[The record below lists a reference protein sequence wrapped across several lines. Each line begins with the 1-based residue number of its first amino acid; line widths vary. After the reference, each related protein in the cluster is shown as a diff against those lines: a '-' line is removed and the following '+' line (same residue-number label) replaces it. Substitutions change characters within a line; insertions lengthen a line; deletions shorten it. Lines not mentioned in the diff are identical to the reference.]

1 MKRPLPNSMF
11 APLTEAERLHQG
23 TGAKAAKPTLKP
35 IVPAPP
41 AAINTPFPR
50 HREYGRPSVVY
61 TYRNGDGQV
70 CFHALRFERLDADGT
85 KVKVVLPLT
94 WCEDDK
100 GRATWRFKGPGNN
113 RPLFNSNQIAQ
124 LPARTVIVCEGE
136 KAAAAATAL
145 FPDWVATTTLGGS
158 KSAHN
163 SDFSLLAGRRVVISP
178 DFDEPGLAY
187 GQDIARLALAAGA
200 SEVLHLSATLLS
212 SREGNTE
219 GGTAGPPPKSGWDL
233 ADAIEEGWTAEMA
246 QKMISTQSA
255 LPVFPVAANDN
266 AGEGDQRRGP
276 PQEFVVGPEWTFRRV
291 NADGEVQMVPFCSPL
306 RVRGWARDE
315 HGQQWSLLV
324 ALVDRDGI
332 EHECFVSNSQ
342 LGDDGATVRK
352 MLMERGL
359 RLTTLKS
366 SRTHLNH
373 YLMSADP
380 AERYRTVASLG
391 WFNDVF
397 VLPDEVI
404 GPTSETVLYRPA
416 GMNKSF
422 FGANGTIKDW
432 KELARFAEGNSR
444 LILALSVAFA
454 GPLLRHTGDET
465 GGFHF
470 RGKSSTGKSTTMV
483 LASTVWG
490 GPHGNYVV
498 QWRATDN
505 GLEGIA
511 SGHSDMLLCLDEL
524 SQASGRTLGETMY
537 MLGNGMGKV
546 RADQSG
552 SARPTKSWRLMF
564 LSTGE
569 ESFEDKMREA
579 GPNQRIKAGQE
590 VRVIDILADAGKG
603 LGIFDT
609 LNGRVDGSDLS
620 RHIKDL
626 ASKSYGVAGSE
637 FLKAI
642 IDDIDDARGYVQ
654 GIQKMFV
661 ERALPAG
668 ADGQVARVAQR
679 FGLVAGAGELAIRHG
694 ILPLTMSSA
703 IWSCEVCFEEWLRAR
718 GSVGASEDRRSVES
732 VLGFITRHGATRF
745 DWWDEGEQGASS
757 ESARDRLGWKKR
769 EGGQWSYYLTP
780 DGFKEACT
788 GFDGSMVAKV
798 LAAKEILKL
807 AGDGKS
813 SKAVKVP
820 GHPKMRLYHLVPPS
834 ENEDDG

>member
-1 MKRPLPNSMF
+1 MKKPLPNSVF
-11 APLTEAERLHQG
+11 APLTEAERLHLE
-23 TGAKAAKPTLKP
+23 TRPKAAKPTLKP

-41 AAINTPFPR
+41 TAINSPFPR
-50 HREYGRPSVVY
+50 HREHGRPTTVY
-61 TYRNGDGQV
+61 TYRNGDGEV
-70 CFHALRFERLDADGT
+70 CFHALRYERWDADGT
-85 KVKVVLPLT
+85 KVKVVLPVT
-94 WCEDDK
+94 WCADDR
-100 GRATWRFKGPGNN
+100 GGAAWRFKGPGKN
-113 RPLFNSNQIAQ
+113 RPLLNSDQIA
-124 LPARTVIVCEGE
+124 LSPDRTVIVCEGE
-136 KAAAAATAL
+136 KAAAAASVL

-163 SDFSLLAGRRVVISP
+163 SDFSLLAGRKVVISP
-178 DFDEPGLAY
+178 DFDESGLAY
-187 GQDIARLALAAGA
+187 GRDVARLAMAAGA
-200 SEVLHLSATLLS
+200 SEVLHLPPSLLG
-212 SREGNTE
+212 SRIVAGENVTE
-219 GGTAGPPPKSGWDL
+219 GSAPKPGWDL
-233 ADAIEEGWTAEMA
+233 ADAIEEGWTAKMA
-246 QKMISTQSA
+246 KKMVSKQ
-255 LPVFPVAANDN
+255 LPLPAFPVAANDN
-266 AGEGDQRRGP
+266 SEVAQAVDARG
-276 PQEFVVGPEWTFRRV
+276 EFVVGPDWTFRRL

-315 HGQQWSLLV
+315 HGHQWSLLV
-324 ALVDRDGI
+324 ALVDGDGT

-342 LGDDGATVRK
+342 LGDDGAAVRK

-373 YLMSADP
+373 YLMSANP

-397 VLPDEVI
+397 VLPEEVI
-404 GPTSETVLYRPA
+404 GSTSEKILYRPA
-416 GMNKSF
+416 GMHKSF
-422 FGANGTIKDW
+422 FGTNGTFEDW
-432 KELARFAEGNSR
+432 TGLARLAEGNSR
-444 LILALSVAFA
+444 LILALSAAFA

-490 GPHGNYVV
+490 GPHDDYIV
-498 QWRATDN
+498 QWRATAN

-524 SQASGRTLGETMY
+524 SQAVGRTLGETMY

-552 SARPTKSWRLMF
+552 SARPTKTWRLIF

-579 GPNQRIKAGQE
+579 GPGQRIKAGQE
-590 VRVIDILADAGKG
+590 VRVIDIPADAGTG
-603 LGIFDT
+603 HGIFDT
-609 LNGRVDGSDLS
+609 LNGMSDGSELS

-626 ASKSYGVAGSE
+626 ASKSYGVAGPA
-637 FLKAI
+637 FLNAI
-642 IDDIDDARGYVQ
+642 IDDIDGAREYVQ

-661 ERALPAG
+661 ERVLPVG
-668 ADGQVARVAQR
+668 ADGQVVRVAQR
-679 FGLVAGAGELAIRHG
+679 FGLVAGTGELAIHHG
-694 ILPLTMSSA
+694 VLPLTMSSA
-703 IWSCEVCFEEWLRAR
+703 IWSCEVCFEEWLKAR

-745 DWWDEGEQGASS
+745 DWWDDGELGGSS
-757 ESARDRLGWKKR
+757 ESARDRLGWKRR
-769 EGGQWSYYLTP
+769 EGGQWSCYLTP

-788 GFDGSMVAKV
+788 GFDATMVAKV
-798 LAAKEILKL
+798 LAAKDILKL

-813 SKAVKVP
+813 SKSIKVP

-834 ENEDDG
+834 ENDDAV